1 MPLELGNVDQRCE
14 SGASQWVVYYTS
26 PSARAGYRVPCRVRC
41 TPAYACVYMCTA
53 SSSSLEAGLRGR
65 VRTAVDD
72 FVLFLSRMRSKFSKR
87 HDTRVCLANLFAWP
101 RADQIRGGLTE
112 RARRGRRGRRAG
124 ERGARNAFVP
134 LAHAQLDGVPV
145 LPVLF

>member
-1 MPLELGNVDQRCE
+1 MGCLLHE
-14 SGASQWVVYYTS
+14 SIRESWLQGAVQ
-26 PSARAGYRVPCRVRC
+26 SALHARVRMRLHVHGILVIAGGG
-41 TPAYACVYMCTA
+41 PSWA
-53 SSSSLEAGLRGR
+53 STYRA
-65 VRTAVDD
+65 AVDD